1 MLKKLFLL
9 KIHLCKGIGMITE
22 QKVFIAFEYSLY
34 NTSILECCQLAGLSV
49 KTTEKILTNWN
60 TQELADDVQ
69 RHWLECQFI
78 TILDDDYPEQLKE
91 IYCPPIVLFYRGKKE
106 LLNTKILGVVG
117 ARKST
122 TYGKQVLNE
131 ILPSIVDA
139 SITIVSGLATGID
152 GISHQI
158 TLNNSGNTIGVIGT
172 GIDIVYPR
180 MHQDLQSQME
190 CEGLVISEY
199 PLGEQP
205 YRSHFPE
212 RNRIIAGLS
221 ETLLVVEA
229 KTKSGSLITANL
241 ALQENRNVC
250 AIPGKITDPFS
261 SGCNELISAG
271 AKPIL
276 SGNDVLNEFLI

>member
-9 KIHLCKGIGMITE
+9 KIHLCKGIGMMTE
-22 QKVFIAFEYSLY
+22 QKLFIAFKYSLY

-49 KTTEKILTNWN
+49 KITEKILTNWN

-91 IYCPPIVLFYRGKKE
+91 IYCSPIVIFYRGKKE

-131 ILPSIVDA
+131 ILPSIVDK

-158 TLNNSGNTIGVIGT
+158 TLNNDGNTIGVIGT

-180 MHQDLQSQME
+180 MHQNLQSQME

-199 PLGEQP
+199 PLGTQP

-261 SGCNELISAG
+261 SGCNELIAAG

-276 SGNDVLNEFLI
+276 SVNDVLNEFLI

>member
-9 KIHLCKGIGMITE
+9 KIHLCKGIGMMTE
-22 QKVFIAFEYSLY
+22 QKVFIAFKYNLY
-34 NTSILECCQLAGLSV
+34 NTSILECCQLAGLSL
-49 KTTEKILTNWN
+49 KTTEKILTNWH
-60 TQELADDVQ
+60 TQELADNVQ
-69 RHWLECQFI
+69 RHWLECSFI

-91 IYCPPIVLFYRGKKE
+91 IYCPPIVLFYRGEKE
-106 LLNTKILGVVG
+106 LLNTKMLGVVG

-229 KTKSGSLITANL
+229 KAKSGSLITANL

-250 AIPGKITDPFS
+250 AIPGKITDPLS
-261 SGCNELISAG
+261 SGCNELIAAG

-276 SGNDVLNEFLI
+276 SVNDVLNEFLI